1 MELLGAESRLD
12 LLVEGREQRLDD
24 KRESQM
30 GERMGYRTLFLLASD
45 CNCISDETLLRTRH
59 TGPFQCITCQVVKKN
74 LTFQAFHLLR
84 DKASQRMLNK
94 RISLLCGRWIALS
107 PASVSVQLERWRG
120 HQREVFLRRR
130 IHLRFE

>member
-45 CNCISDETLLRTRH
+45 CNCISDETLLCTISVH
-59 TGPFQCITCQVVKKN
+59 YMPSGKKEPN
-74 LTFQAFHLLR
+74 
-84 DKASQRMLNK
+84 
-94 RISLLCGRWIALS
+94 ISGFSFA
-107 PASVSVQLERWRG
+107 AG
-120 HQREVFLRRR
+120 
-130 IHLRFE
+130 